1 MESAR
6 AHSWGM
12 GMQKTPWLVAL
23 LLWLGPALAQ
33 PVDRQAL
40 QLCKR
45 PFEEYVRIVV
55 AACANWGGRA
65 DDPDIIEAAR
75 AVLIRA
81 GVLSAADF
89 AGVDISWCPL
99 GPGAWGMTPAK
110 DHILLNPIL
119 KSDMALLARN
129 LGHEMFHVGQYRR
142 WGSDEFQ
149 CRYSKE
155 LLRTQ
160 STGRDNAVEAGA
172 YAFADNIGPAIDRV
186 LKSGTGKLPS
196 PNR

>member
-1 MESAR
+1 MMLRPVFGLA
-6 AHSWGM
+6 
-12 GMQKTPWLVAL
+12 AL

-33 PVDRQAL
+33 PADRPTGQAL

-45 PFEEYVRIVV
+45 PFEEYVRFVL
-55 AACANWGGRA
+55 AACDNWSGRA
-65 DDPDIIEAAR
+65 DDGDIIENAK

-89 AGVDISWCPL
+89 EGVEISWCPL
-99 GPGAWGMTPAK
+99 GAGAWGMTPAK
-110 DHILLNPIL
+110 DRVLLNPIL

-142 WGSDEFQ
+142 WGTDEFQ
-149 CRYSKE
+149 CRYSQE
-155 LLRTQ
+155 LLRTR
-160 STGRDNAVEAGA
+160 SAGRDNAVEADA
-172 YAFADNIGPAIDRV
+172 YAFADHIGPAIDRV

-196 PNR
+196 R

>member
-1 MESAR
+1 
-6 AHSWGM
+6 M
-12 GMQKTPWLVAL
+12 GMQRTPWAFGLAAL

-33 PVDRQAL
+33 PVDRQTGQAL

-45 PFEEYVRIVV
+45 PFEEYAQIVV
-55 AACANWGGRA
+55 AACANWSGRA
-65 DDPDIIEAAR
+65 DDPDIIEAAK
-75 AVLIRA
+75 AVLTRA

-89 AGVDISWCPL
+89 DGVDISWCPL
-99 GPGAWGMTPAK
+99 GAGAWGMTPAK

-129 LGHEMFHVGQYRR
+129 LGHEMFHISQYRR

-155 LLRTQ
+155 LLRTR

-172 YAFADNIGPAIDRV
+172 YAFADHIGPAIDRV
-186 LKSGTGKLPS
+186 LKSGAG
-196 PNR
+196 R

>member
-1 MESAR
+1 
-6 AHSWGM
+6 
-12 GMQKTPWLVAL
+12 MQKTPWAFGLAAL

-33 PVDRQAL
+33 RVDRQTGQAL

-45 PFEEYVRIVV
+45 PFEEYARIVV
-55 AACANWGGRA
+55 AVCANWSGRA
-65 DDPDIIEAAR
+65 DNRDIIEAAK
-75 AVLIRA
+75 AVLTSA

-89 AGVDISWCPL
+89 DGVDISWCPL
-99 GPGAWGMTPAK
+99 GAGAWGMTPAK
-110 DHILLNPIL
+110 DHVLLNPIL

-129 LGHEMFHVGQYRR
+129 LGHEMFHVSQYRR

-155 LLRTQ
+155 LLRTR

-172 YAFADNIGPAIDRV
+172 YAFADHIGPAIDRV
-186 LKSGTGKLPS
+186 LKSGAG
-196 PNR
+196 R